1 MHTHLPQAPDPQKMP
16 QQKEHLE
23 NRKFFGE
30 WWGLMSILNLMD
42 AFLLPPCMLQ
52 DISLSARLI
61 GFAGPTEKN
70 SGRARQCIEFVGGET
85 IWPYYFYKLNCF
97 GGFIYKVPWV
107 LNTLMH
113 VLKVHNPFRQNSFWY
128 PKMIN

>member
-70 SGRARQCIEFVGGET
+70 SGRARQCIEFVEV
-85 IWPYYFYKLNCF
+85 KLYGHIISINLIVLVVSSIKCP
-97 GGFIYKVPWV
+97 GF
-107 LNTLMH
+107 
-113 VLKVHNPFRQNSFWY
+113 
-128 PKMIN
+128 